1 MANSLVSDVHL
12 QDISHSCCSK
22 WRFLPARLEMEE
34 IVVEDIDRLQGL
46 SEEEKRLAFFK
57 QWKSEKGSE
66 ATYKKLIDAL
76 EKIDCREDAENVFRI
91 QSSGPHKQE
100 TPGMAIFMYECFSS

>member
-1 MANSLVSDVHL
+1 MNKQVSDAHL
-12 QDISHSCCSK
+12 EDISRSCCSG
-22 WRFLPARLEMEE
+22 WRSLPSRLEMRK

-46 SEEEKRLAFFK
+46 SEEEKRLYFFK

-76 EKIDCREDAENVFRI
+76 VKIKCREDAEKVQCLIENPATTTATM
-91 QSSGPHKQE
+91 SSSI
-100 TPGMAIFMYECFSS
+100 T